1 MTEQNHP
8 LKLDLSAV
16 NVRARSALQRL
27 GVETIEQLLS
37 LTEKDLSPLSNCG
50 SKTIAKIMTLQRYHS
65 KGSLL
70 FVKLQRERIDRAAE
84 SRREYISRL
93 IIVVIAAREVLK
105 GAARQD
111 SYYFRVTRQRI
122 NTLRQALEALKKQQ

>member
-8 LKLDLSAV
+8 RKLDLSAV

-37 LTEKDLSPLSNCG
+37 LTEKDLSPLRNCG
-50 SKTIAKIMTLQRYHS
+50 RKTIAKIMTLQKYHS
-65 KGSLL
+65 KGSL